1 MDFNMPYGFP
11 VFFLKIESILQVPEV
26 QILQLHFPVIII
38 KVFMITPIVKL
49 IRDIS
54 KKRLFNSCRDTIL
67 ILFQSL

>member
-1 MDFNMPYGFP
+1 

-67 ILFQSL
+67 